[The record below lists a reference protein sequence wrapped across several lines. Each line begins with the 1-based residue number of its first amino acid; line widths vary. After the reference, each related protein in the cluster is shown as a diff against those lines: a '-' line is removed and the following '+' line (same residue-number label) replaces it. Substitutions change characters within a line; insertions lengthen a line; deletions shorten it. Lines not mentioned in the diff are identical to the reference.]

1 MVYKFLITSVS
12 DGQETIPK
20 NVLGIMPNS
29 VIKVSCRDS
38 GVYKGFHTVRS
49 VSYACFPVARAQPN
63 TLWEQHVYTLCFIMP
78 RRCFFCFIFQALSGL
93 MFVPSSSFSPPSSP
107 CIPPTPQI
115 SGQLPRQTQY
125 RLHKLSFLESKEGGW
140 GVVFG
145 ISSTCNWK
153 WQPLNRSGQWQ

>member
-63 TLWEQHVYTLCFIMP
+63 TL
-78 RRCFFCFIFQALSGL
+78 
-93 MFVPSSSFSPPSSP
+93 
-107 CIPPTPQI
+107 
-115 SGQLPRQTQY
+115 
-125 RLHKLSFLESKEGGW
+125 
-140 GVVFG
+140 
-145 ISSTCNWK
+145 
-153 WQPLNRSGQWQ
+153 